1 MRSKLRCRPWPRS
14 AITANTLRPICM
26 TAYAQPTASPR
37 DANAPGRAADITRL
51 APVRPS
57 SSSRTAIRS
66 GFSQLVTHVV

>member
-1 MRSKLRCRPWPRS
+1 MRWKLRCRSRPRS
-14 AITANTLRPICM
+14 TITANTLRPICM
-26 TAYAQPTASPR
+26 TAYVPPTASPR
-37 DANAPGRAADITRL
+37 EENAPGRAADITRL